1 MELKLILLIGALL
14 LVLSFIRVFA
24 KRDDRDEIEVTK
36 PASKIPNDKIV
47 MVKGVAIEQVRQAVQ
62 QFCNLY
68 NKQEERI
75 TIVQVSKISDAET
88 AITFPYDIEFGRFC
102 FFVNYMYYPNNISYK
117 TDMKGWATTK
127 PGDMW
132 VSNDY
137 AGKQVMLYIPAG
149 NKEVDSVYLTTEEN
163 VGYKIAFGDSGEP
176 KRMIPPAINFEPQ
189 SLGEAF
195 NSSLDEEIS

>member
-24 KRDDRDEIEVTK
+24 RREDK
-36 PASKIPNDKIV
+36 PEEEKFRPAAPVVNDKIV
-47 MVKGVAIEQVRQAVQ
+47 MVKGVAIEQMRQAVQ

-75 TIVQVSKISDAET
+75 TIVQVSKILDDET
-88 AITFPYDIEFGRFC
+88 AITFPYDIDFGRFC

-117 TDMKGWATTK
+117 ADIKAWATTK

-132 VSNDY
+132 VSNNY
-137 AGKQVMLYIPAG
+137 AGKEVMLYIPAD
-149 NKEVDSVYLTTEEN
+149 NKELDSVYLTTEEN

-176 KRMIPPAINFEPQ
+176 KQMIPPAMNFEAQ
-189 SLGEAF
+189 SLSEGIF
-195 NSSLDEEIS
+195 SNPDDLIS